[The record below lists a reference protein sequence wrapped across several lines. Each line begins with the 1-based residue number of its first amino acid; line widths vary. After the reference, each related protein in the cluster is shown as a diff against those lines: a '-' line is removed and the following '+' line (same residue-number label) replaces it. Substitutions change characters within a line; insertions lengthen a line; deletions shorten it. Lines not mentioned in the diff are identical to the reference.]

1 MKKNKPVYK
10 QRNDRINSS
19 LQSIIECKANEVI
32 WMTSYNIS
40 RPSLFISI
48 SPNVEFEIIMN

>member
-32 WMTSYNIS
+32 WMTSCDIS